1 VLARVIPGTD
11 VSKHPDS
18 TRESAGELAQERD
31 GGSAVAEAEAILLRR
46 SSARLDDEH
55 RRAISLVVKGTLP
68 EAALQ
73 PEIDRIAAERSHL
86 QARLAAVDAPGAL
99 ELPDSAV
106 GAALRLIKADPDWIP
121 GIRHIAPGGTR
132 HEGLMVDVSVSGV
145 AIVYQVHV
153 KVRQSRSSTSAAS
166 SYRSSRAPRRRD
178 PPSGRPAPRRA
189 DGGRTMSLVEGGKRG
204 GRTA

>member
-1 VLARVIPGTD
+1 MVRRGGVLARVILGTD

-46 SSARLDDEH
+46 SLARLDDEH
-55 RRAISLVVKGTLP
+55 SRAINLVVKGTLP

-86 QARLAAVDAPGAL
+86 QARLAAVDAPGVL

-106 GAALRLIKADPDWIP
+106 GLRSAGSKLTPDWIP
-121 GIRHIAPGGTR
+121 GIRHIAPGAPDTR
-132 HEGLMVDVSVSGV
+132 VEIVD
-145 AIVYQVHV
+145 I
-153 KVRQSRSSTSAAS
+153 SRI
-166 SYRSSRAPRRRD
+166 
-178 PPSGRPAPRRA
+178 
-189 DGGRTMSLVEGGKRG
+189 LL
-204 GRTA
+204 